1 MAENLDEKVKGAV
14 LEINGSKKTLLTTKR
29 LSFDIETIKRIEM
42 MLPLYADEFDDK
54 LNESEKFAT
63 LIQIAVKNL
72 FKTDFADKMKNFS

>member
-1 MAENLDEKVKGAV
+1 MKNNIDNEVKDAV
-14 LEINGSKKTLLTTKR
+14 LGVNGSKKTLLTTKR
-29 LSFDIETIKRIEM
+29 LSFDNETIKRIEM

-72 FKTDFADKMKNFS
+72 FNTDFADKMKKFS

>member
-14 LEINGSKKTLLTTKR
+14 LELNGSKKTLLITKR

-54 LNESEKFAT
+54 LNESEKF
-63 LIQIAVKNL
+63 V
-72 FKTDFADKMKNFS
+72 